1 MPEAVGRSGNFD
13 VVSRLVDAVR
23 RRPAL
28 YRLARRVVSTKAAR
42 RVRSRLQRPAVTVI
56 VPYYNVEAYLADCL
70 DSVLAQSFTDFEV
83 LLVDD
88 GSLDGSRAIA
98 EQYVGRDRRFRLVT
112 RPNGG
117 LGAAR
122 NTGVR
127 SARGHFLTFL
137 DSDDELPPQ
146 ALAVLHHT
154 AVTTGSDIVAGAMER
169 FDSVREWVP
178 SWVPEVHTATL
189 LRTTAEDH
197 LPLLRN
203 LYTCDKLFR
212 RDFWEAEDLWFR
224 EGVAYEDQPLVT
236 QLLGRARSI
245 DLIPDIVY
253 RYRARDDRSSI
264 SQQTA
269 SLKDLRARIAAW
281 RVSRDV
287 IRAEFS
293 EAVYDGWLVTLFQ
306 AHFQWYL
313 TSPGT
318 EDDTYWDELSAE
330 VRELAD
336 EAPQAVWDATDP
348 PQRILV
354 RLTQLGR
361 RDDVQEFVRGRGP
374 SIDSWPSRVRE
385 DGVLLE
391 LPLLGDPELPDE
403 LFVLGPDRLR
413 ISHAIENLHWKGE
426 GGTADSCWIS
436 GWAYVR
442 KVDLAKHDQRVTV
455 ELRND
460 DTGEVLAFPA
470 DEVPVASFAP
480 PRDDLWCDYSPGRF
494 GVRFP
499 IADLAR
505 GATELS
511 WTVWIKVEVAGF
523 TVERPVTRLLRSGS
537 AGVVPAATLDDGSRV
552 IPVWQHPR
560 ELRLRVDRG
569 AVTVSE
575 VSLRGDVLQGTMDA
589 ATAARLSTISLV
601 RGGAEPVNA
610 VRNGENWRIALPP
623 GGKPRPGEPVVWTL
637 RAWTRDGSAVD
648 VVPARGA
655 LDGPD
660 QGALLLE
667 TGRTGTIEVSR
678 WSLGAYA
685 DEVTVTADGVLEVG
699 GRLIGPVEAK
709 VSLVTRNKRARAT
722 GDVVDVTDGRFHA
735 TVELRQQKYRFGRW
749 PLPIGEHDVRLA
761 VTTGS
766 GAPAAVPLLVSS
778 AVSARLPLKIDSD
791 QLEGRVVRGPE
802 GGVRMTLQRPVGQ
815 ARGRYNEHR
824 LRRSGPSTNGLVRGV
839 LMRSYFG
846 EQATDNGLS
855 IQKALQARGSDL
867 PVYWAV
873 QDYSI
878 PVPDGGIPVVV
889 NTTEW
894 FRLLFGI
901 QYYVDNMFQPEYHQK
916 ADGQVLVETFHGYPF
931 KQMGLPHW
939 RNLRVSQAQIDS
951 YRRRADDWDYLV
963 SPARY
968 ATPLLTRDF
977 GYGGQVLETG
987 YPRNDVLSSPEA
999 DDIRA
1004 AVRASLGIEDGIT
1017 AVLYAPTFRDY
1028 LTDGD
1033 NISVMPD
1040 LFDVEEASRALGDG
1054 YVLLVRGHAFNAR
1067 TDRRISQ
1074 IPRCIEVTDY
1084 PEVSD
1089 LYLAADAAVVD
1100 YSSLRFDFGVTGK
1113 PMIFHV
1119 PDLQRYQDARGWL
1132 FDFGLSAPGPWVDST
1147 AEAADRLL
1155 HLDEVSR
1162 DHAAAY
1168 ERFTEDFLDL
1178 EDGHAGERV
1187 VDAIFVPRGDA

>member
-1 MPEAVGRSGNFD
+1 
-13 VVSRLVDAVR
+13 VSRWVDAIR
-23 RRPAL
+23 RRPLL
-28 YRLARRVVSTKAAR
+28 YRVARRLARTAPARAAR
-42 RVRSRLQRPAVTVI
+42 ARLLRPQISVI
-56 VPYYNVEAYLADCL
+56 VPIYNVEEYLAACL
-70 DSVLAQSFTDFEV
+70 DSVLAQTFGDFEV
-83 LLVDD
+83 VVVDD
-88 GSLDGSRAIA
+88 GSPDGSRAIA
-98 EQYVGRDRRFRLVT
+98 EEYAGRDRRIRIVT

-127 SARGHFLTFL
+127 VARGQFLTFL
-137 DSDDELPPQ
+137 DSDDELPPL
-146 ALAVLHHT
+146 ALATLHHT
-154 AVTTGSDIVAGAMER
+154 AVTTGSQIVAGAMER
-169 FDSVREWVP
+169 FDSRREWTP
-178 SWVPEVHTATL
+178 SWVPDVHRSTL
-189 LRTTAEDH
+189 LRTTVEDH

-212 RDFWEAEDLWFR
+212 HDFWVAQDLWFR

-236 QLLGRARSI
+236 QLMGRASSI
-245 DLIPDIVY
+245 DLVPDVVY
-253 RYRARDDRSSI
+253 RYRAREDRSSI

-269 SLKDLRARIAAW
+269 SLKDLRDRIAAW
-281 RVSRDV
+281 RVSREV
-287 IRAEFS
+287 IRAEFP

-313 TSPGT
+313 TSVGT
-318 EDDTYWDELSAE
+318 EDDTYWKELSAE

-336 EAPQAVWDATDP
+336 EAPDAVWHATDP

-354 RLTQLGR
+354 RLAQLDR
-361 RDDVQEFVRGRGP
+361 PRDVQEFVRGGGTAV
-374 SIDSWPSRVRE
+374 DSWPSRVRE

-391 LPLLGDPELPDE
+391 LPLLGDPELPEE
-403 LFVLGPDRLR
+403 LFVVGPDRLR
-413 ISHAIENLHWKGE
+413 IAHAVENLHWQGD
-426 GGTADSCWIS
+426 GGVADACWIS

-442 KVDLAKHDQRVTV
+442 KVDLAEHDQRVTI
-455 ELRND
+455 ELRD
-460 DTGEVLAFPA
+460 DETGEVLAFPA
-470 DEVPVASFAP
+470 EDVPVASFAP

-499 IADLAR
+499 ITELAR
-505 GATELS
+505 GTSAAL
-511 WTVWIKVEVAGF
+511 WTVWVKVEVAGF
-523 TVERPVTRLLRSGS
+523 TAERPVTRLVRSGS
-537 AGVVPAATLDDGSRV
+537 AGVVPAATLADGSRV
-552 IPVWQHPR
+552 IPVWQYAR
-560 ELRLRVDRG
+560 ELKLRIDRT
-569 AVTVSE
+569 AVTAEE
-575 VSLRGDVLQGTMDA
+575 VSLRDDVLEGSFDP
-589 ATAARLSTISLV
+589 ATAGSLTAISLV
-601 RGGAEPVNA
+601 RDG
-610 VRNGENWRIALPP
+610 
-623 GGKPRPGEPVVWTL
+623 GEPVHAVRDGGRWRVTVPRAVPPGAGRAVLWNL

-648 VVPARGA
+648 VVPAHGV

-660 QGALLLE
+660 RGPLVLE
-667 TGRTGTIEVSR
+667 TARTGTIQVSR
-678 WSLGAYA
+678 WALGAYA
-685 DEVTVTADGVLEVG
+685 DEVAVTSDGVLEVS
-699 GRLIGPVEAK
+699 GRVIGPEAGSA
-709 VSLVTRNKRARAT
+709 SLVTRNKRAHAS
-722 GDVVDVTDGRFHA
+722 GDLVPVSEGRFRA
-735 TVELRQQKYRFGRW
+735 TVELRQEKYRFGRW

-761 VTTGS
+761 VTNGS
-766 GAPAAVPLLVSS
+766 SQPVDVPLLVSS
-778 AVSARLPLKIDSD
+778 AVSALLPLKIDSD

-802 GGVRMTLQRPVGQ
+802 GGVRITLQRPVGP

-824 LRRSGPSTNGLVRGV
+824 LRRSGPTTDGLVRGV

-846 EQATDNGLS
+846 EHATDNGLS
-855 IQKALQARGSDL
+855 IQKALEARGSDL

-873 QDYSI
+873 QDYSV

-901 QYYVDNMFQPEYHQK
+901 QYYIDNMFQPDYHRK

-939 RNLRVSQAQIDS
+939 RNLRLSEAQIDS
-951 YRRRADDWDYLV
+951 YRRRAADWDYLV

-977 GYGGQVLETG
+977 GYDGQVLETG
-987 YPRNDVLSSPEA
+987 YPRNDVLKSPEA
-999 DDIRA
+999 GDIRA
-1004 AVRASLGIEDGIT
+1004 AVRASLGIEDGVT

-1028 LTDGD
+1028 LSGGD
-1033 NISVMPD
+1033 NASVMPD
-1040 LFDVEEASRALGDG
+1040 LFDLEVASRRLGEG
-1054 YVLLVRGHAFNAR
+1054 FTILVRGHAFNAR
-1067 TDRRISQ
+1067 TERRISQ
-1074 IPRCIEVTDY
+1074 IPGCIEVTDY

-1132 FDFGLSAPGPWVDST
+1132 FDFGLSAPGPWVEST
-1147 AEAADRLL
+1147 EEAADRLL
-1155 HLDEVSR
+1155 HLDDVRTE
-1162 DHAAAY
+1162 HAAAY
-1168 ERFTEDFLDL
+1168 QTFAQDYLDL

>member
-1 MPEAVGRSGNFD
+1 
-13 VVSRLVDAVR
+13 VSRWVDAIR
-23 RRPAL
+23 RRPFL
-28 YRLARRVVSTKAAR
+28 YRVARRLARTPPARAAR
-42 RVRSRLQRPAVTVI
+42 ARLVRPQISVI
-56 VPYYNVEAYLADCL
+56 VPIYNVEAYLPACL
-70 DSVLAQSFTDFEV
+70 DSLQAQTFRDFEV
-83 LLVDD
+83 VVVDD
-88 GSLDGSRAIA
+88 GSPDGSRAIA
-98 EQYVGRDRRFRLVT
+98 EEYAGRDRRIRIVT

-127 SARGHFLTFL
+127 VARGHFLTFL

-146 ALAVLHHT
+146 ALATLHHT
-154 AVTTGSDIVAGAMER
+154 AVTTGSEIVAGAMER
-169 FDSVREWVP
+169 FDSLREWTP
-178 SWVPEVHTATL
+178 SWVPDVHRSTL
-189 LRTTAEDH
+189 LRTTVEGH

-212 RDFWEAEDLWFR
+212 HDFWVAQDLWFR

-236 QLLGRARSI
+236 QLMGRARSI
-245 DLIPDIVY
+245 DLVPDVVY

-269 SLKDLRARIAAW
+269 SLKDLRDRIAAW

-293 EAVYDGWLVTLFQ
+293 EAVYDGWLMTLFQ

-318 EDDTYWDELSAE
+318 EDDTYWKELSAE
-330 VRELAD
+330 VRELAA
-336 EAPQAVWDATDP
+336 EAPQAVWDATEP

-354 RLTQLGR
+354 RLAQLDR
-361 RDDVQEFVRGRGP
+361 PHDVQEFVRGGGTAV
-374 SIDSWPSRVRE
+374 DSWPSRVRE

-403 LFVLGPDRLR
+403 LFVVGPDRLR
-413 ISHAIENLHWKGE
+413 IAHAVENLHWQGD
-426 GGTADSCWIS
+426 GGTADACWIS

-455 ELRND
+455 ELRD
-460 DTGEVLAFPA
+460 DESGEVLAFPA
-470 DEVPVASFAP
+470 DEVPVASYAP

-499 IADLAR
+499 IAELVR
-505 GATELS
+505 GTSTRL
-511 WTVWIKVEVAGF
+511 WTVWLKVEVAAF
-523 TVERPVTRLLRSGS
+523 IVERPVTRLVRSGS
-537 AGVVPAATLDDGSRV
+537 AGVVPAATLADGSRV
-552 IPVWQHPR
+552 IPVWQYAR
-560 ELRLRVDRG
+560 ELKLRVDRT
-569 AVTVSE
+569 AVTADE
-575 VSLRGDVLQGTMDA
+575 VSLRGDVLEGGFDP
-589 ATAARLSTISLV
+589 ATSDRLTAVSLV
-601 RGGAEPVNA
+601 RDNGEPVNA
-610 VRNGENWRIALPP
+610 VRTGGRWRITV
-623 GGKPRPGEPVVWTL
+623 PRAEPRGAGQPVVWNL
-637 RAWTRDGSAVD
+637 RAWTRDGAAVD
-648 VVPARGA
+648 VVPSDGT

-660 QGALLLE
+660 RGPLLLE
-667 TGRTGTIEVSR
+667 TARTGTIQVSR
-678 WSLGAYA
+678 WTLGAYA
-685 DEVTVTADGVLEVG
+685 DEVAVTPDGVLEVS
-699 GRLIGPVEAK
+699 GRVVGPETGEA
-709 VSLVTRNKRARAT
+709 SLVTRNKRARTT
-722 GDVVDVTDGRFHA
+722 GDVVPVSDGRFRA

-761 VTTGS
+761 VATGA
-766 GAPAAVPLLVSS
+766 GQPVDVPLLVSS
-778 AVSARLPLKIDSD
+778 AVSAQLPLKIDSD
-791 QLEGRVVRGPE
+791 ELEGRVVRGPE
-802 GGVRMTLQRPVGQ
+802 GGVRITLLRPVGP

-824 LRRSGPSTNGLVRGV
+824 LRRSGPTTDGLVRGV

-846 EQATDNGLS
+846 EHATDNGLS
-855 IQKALQARGSDL
+855 VQKALRARGSDL

-873 QDYSI
+873 QDYSV
-878 PVPDGGIPVVV
+878 PVPEGGIPVVV

-894 FRLLFGI
+894 FRLLFGV
-901 QYYVDNMFQPEYHQK
+901 QYYLDNMFQPDYHRK

-939 RNLRVSQAQIDS
+939 RNLRVSEAQIES
-951 YRRRADDWDYLV
+951 YRRRAADWDYLV

-977 GYGGQVLETG
+977 GYDGQVLETG
-987 YPRNDVLSSPEA
+987 YPRNDVLKSPEA

-1004 AVRASLGIEDGIT
+1004 AVRASLGIEDGVT

-1028 LTDGD
+1028 LAGGD
-1033 NISVMPD
+1033 SIAVMPD
-1040 LFDVEEASRALGDG
+1040 LFDLEVASRQLGEG
-1054 YVLLVRGHAFNAR
+1054 YAILVRGHAFNAR
-1067 TDRRISQ
+1067 TERRISQ
-1074 IPRCIEVTDY
+1074 IPGCIEVTDY

-1119 PDLQRYQDARGWL
+1119 PDLQRYRDARGWL
-1132 FDFGLSAPGPWVDST
+1132 FDFGLSAPGPWVDT
-1147 AEAADRLL
+1147 TEEAVDRILR
-1155 HLDEVSR
+1155 LDDVRTE
-1162 DHAAAY
+1162 HAAAY
-1168 ERFTEDFLDL
+1168 ERFTQDFLDL

>member
-1 MPEAVGRSGNFD
+1 VARTAPARAARA
-13 VVSRLVDAVR
+13 RLV
-23 RRPAL
+23 RPQ
-28 YRLARRVVSTKAAR
+28 VS
-42 RVRSRLQRPAVTVI
+42 VI
-56 VPYYNVEAYLADCL
+56 VPIYNVEQYLRACL
-70 DSVLAQSFTDFEV
+70 DSLQAQTFGDFEV
-83 LLVDD
+83 VVVDD
-88 GSLDGSRAIA
+88 GSPDGSRAIA
-98 EQYVGRDRRFRLVT
+98 EEYAGRDRRIRIVT

-127 SARGHFLTFL
+127 AARGQFLTFL
-137 DSDDELPPQ
+137 DSDDELPRQ
-146 ALAVLHHT
+146 ALATLHHT
-154 AVTTGSDIVAGAMER
+154 AVTTGSEIVAGAMER
-169 FDSVREWVP
+169 FDSLREWTP
-178 SWVPEVHTATL
+178 SWVPDVHRSTL
-189 LRTTAEDH
+189 LRTTVEGH

-212 RDFWEAEDLWFR
+212 RDFWVAQDLWFR

-236 QLLGRARSI
+236 QLMGRARSI
-245 DLIPDIVY
+245 DLVPDVVY

-269 SLKDLRARIAAW
+269 SLKDLRDRIAAW

-293 EAVYDGWLVTLFQ
+293 EAVYDGWLTTLFQ

-318 EDDTYWDELSAE
+318 EDDTYWRELSAE

-336 EAPQAVWDATDP
+336 DAPQAVWDATDP

-354 RLTQLGR
+354 RLAQLDR
-361 RDDVQEFVRGRGP
+361 PRDVQEFVRGGGTAVD
-374 SIDSWPSRVRE
+374 IWPARVRE

-391 LPLLGDPELPDE
+391 LPLLGDPDLPDE
-403 LFVLGPDRLR
+403 LFVVGRDRLR
-413 ISHAIENLHWKGE
+413 IAHAVENLHWQGD
-426 GGTADSCWIS
+426 GGTADACWIS

-442 KVDLAKHDQRVTV
+442 KVDLAEYDQRVTV
-455 ELRND
+455 ELRD
-460 DTGEVLAFPA
+460 DKTGEVLAFPA
-470 DEVPVASFAP
+470 DEVPVASYAP

-499 IADLAR
+499 ISELVR
-505 GATELS
+505 GTSAAL
-511 WTVWIKVEVAGF
+511 WTVWVKVAVAGF
-523 TVERPVTRLLRSGS
+523 VVERPVTRLVRSGS
-537 AGVVPAATLDDGSRV
+537 AGVVPAATLADGSRV
-552 IPVWQHPR
+552 IPVWQYAR
-560 ELRLRVDRG
+560 ELKLRVDRT
-569 AVTVSE
+569 AVTAHE
-575 VSLRGDVLQGTMDA
+575 VTLKGDLLEGGFDP
-589 ATAARLSTISLV
+589 ATAAGLTTISLV
-601 RGGAEPVNA
+601 RDNGEPVNA
-610 VRNGENWRIALPP
+610 VRNGGRWSITVPRAEPP
-623 GGKPRPGEPVVWTL
+623 RAGQPVVWTL

-648 VVPARGA
+648 VVPADGS
-655 LDGPD
+655 LDGP
-660 QGALLLE
+660 GRGPLLLE
-667 TGRTGTIEVSR
+667 TARTGTVQVSR
-678 WSLGAYA
+678 WTLGAYA
-685 DEVTVTADGVLEVG
+685 DEVAVTAGGVLEVS
-699 GRLIGPVEAK
+699 GRVVGPEAGEA
-709 VSLVTRNKRARAT
+709 SLVTRNKRARTT
-722 GDVVDVTDGRFHA
+722 GDVVPVSDGRFRA

-761 VTTGS
+761 VTTSS
-766 GAPAAVPLLVSS
+766 GQPVDVPLLVSS
-778 AVSARLPLKIDSD
+778 AVSAHLPLKVDSD

-802 GGVRMTLQRPVGQ
+802 GGVRITLQRPVGP

-824 LRRSGPSTNGLVRGV
+824 LRRSGPTTDGLVRGV

-846 EQATDNGLS
+846 EHATDNGLS

-873 QDYSI
+873 QDYSV

-901 QYYVDNMFQPEYHQK
+901 EYYIDNMFQPEYHQK

-939 RNLRVSQAQIDS
+939 RNLRVSEAQIES
-951 YRRRADDWDYLV
+951 YRRRAADWDYLV

-977 GYGGQVLETG
+977 AYDGQVLETG
-987 YPRNDVLSSPEA
+987 YPRNDVLKSPEA

-1004 AVRASLGIEDGIT
+1004 AVRASLGIEDGVT

-1028 LTDGD
+1028 LTGGD
-1033 NISVMPD
+1033 NVAVMPD
-1040 LFDVEEASRALGDG
+1040 LFDLEVASRRLGDG
-1054 YVLLVRGHAFNAR
+1054 YTLLVRGHAFNAR
-1067 TDRRISQ
+1067 TERRIDQ
-1074 IPRCIEVTDY
+1074 IPGCIEVTDY

-1100 YSSLRFDFGVTGK
+1100 YSSLRFDFAVTGK

-1132 FDFGLSAPGPWVDST
+1132 FDFGLSAPGPWVDT
-1147 AEAADRLL
+1147 TEEAADRIL
-1155 HLDEVSR
+1155 HLDDVRTE
-1162 DHAAAY
+1162 HAAAY
-1168 ERFTEDFLDL
+1168 ERFTQDFLDL